1 VARPRGDS
9 SSRAS
14 GGDVR
19 TFLIADVRGY
29 TAFTHKHGDD
39 AAAALAER
47 FAHLA
52 REAVA
57 EYDGEVI
64 ELRGDE
70 ALAVFSSARQALR
83 AAVELQRRARTAG
96 ESSFPLGIGIGLD
109 SGEAVP
115 LEGGYRGGA
124 LNLASRLCALAKPG
138 EILVS
143 ETVVGLARRVE
154 GLRFRKRR
162 RVQMKGLEQPVP
174 VIEAIP
180 EPPLPPAPV
189 VSRPRRSFLKRRKWP
204 LLAAAALLVAL
215 AVALPLTL
223 RSGGQ
228 AALPESVIA
237 IPRSFT
243 GLVQVDPRTDD
254 VLTRIPTPGPPSTGV
269 EANGSLW
276 IGEQEGIEQANP
288 STGQVLDR
296 IPITQGVPGQ
306 LSGNEDDGIWL
317 AHPEVEPF
325 ALDEFDPYRK
335 TVTQRLRLPGRPT
348 AGPYVGAGYVWLVV
362 GGNTIFKI
370 DPETAKVVDRIPY
383 AFPSQETAGAADA
396 GEGALWIADPD
407 ALASG
412 QGLKFGVIVRID
424 AKTDEITKVAVPRA
438 NGVVVGGGAVWARSG
453 NDANNPGTGN
463 VTEINPD
470 TNHIIHTTHVGR
482 ADWLAAGST
491 GVWAQN
497 DANHTATRINP
508 ATGEVVS
515 ILLLPKTTEAI
526 DYLGGALSVVAF
538 P

>member
-1 VARPRGDS
+1 
-9 SSRAS
+9 
-14 GGDVR
+14 
-19 TFLIADVRGY
+19 VRGY
-29 TAFTHKHGDD
+29 TAFTQEEGDD
-39 AAAALAER
+39 AAAALAKQ
-47 FAHLA
+47 FAQLA
-52 REAVA
+52 CEAVA
-57 EYDGEVI
+57 GHDGEVI

-70 ALAVFSSARQALR
+70 ALAVFRSARQALR
-83 AAVELQRRARTAG
+83 SAHDLQRRARTQG

-189 VSRPRRSFLKRRKWP
+189 VHRPRASFLKRRRWP
-204 LLAAAALLVAL
+204 LLAGVVLLVAL

-223 RSGGQ
+223 RSGGR
-228 AALPESVIA
+228 ATLPESVIA
-237 IPRSFT
+237 IPRTFT

-254 VLTRIPTPGPPSTGV
+254 VLARIPTPGPPGSGV

-276 IGEQEGIEQANP
+276 IGEPQGIEQANP
-288 STGQVLDR
+288 RTGQVLDR
-296 IPITQGVPGQ
+296 ISITGGVPGQ
-306 LSGNEDDGIWL
+306 LSGNENDGIWL
-317 AHPEVEPF
+317 AHPEIEPF
-325 ALDEFDPYRK
+325 ALYEFDPYRK
-335 TVTQRLRLPGRPT
+335 TVTQQLRLPGRPT
-348 AGPYVGAGYVWLVV
+348 AGPFVGAGYVWLVV
-362 GGNTIFKI
+362 AGNTIFKI
-370 DPETAKVVDRIPY
+370 DPKTAKVVDRIPY
-383 AFPSQETAGAADA
+383 AFPSQSTAGAADA
-396 GEGALWIADPD
+396 GEGAFWIADPE
-407 ALASG
+407 ALPPG
-412 QGLKFGVIVRID
+412 QGLKFGAVIRID
-424 AKTDEITKVAVPRA
+424 AKTDEITQVAVPRA

-453 NDANNPGTGN
+453 YDAGNPGTGD
-463 VTEINPD
+463 VTEINPATD
-470 TNHIIHTTHVGR
+470 RVIHTTHLAR
-482 ADWLAAGST
+482 ADWLAAGPT

-497 DANHTATRINP
+497 DLTHTAMRMNP

-515 ILLLPKTTEAI
+515 RLLLPKTTQAI